1 MGGHCG
7 TAEGRRRRG
16 GEDHLLRHCYL
27 RGPLG
32 RRERWQ
38 DDVSPNAFTASK
50 GHTVFMVTLGG
61 GGGMLWS
68 FKKNKSPSSPLPP
81 RVQNKHSF
89 GMLLKVLALGK
100 AIFIF
105 MQRCGLQFPLV
116 LLCSRA
122 SHQGEC
128 KLC

>member
-7 TAEGRRRRG
+7 TAEGRRRG

-61 GGGMLWS
+61 GGGG
-68 FKKNKSPSSPLPP
+68 NA
-81 RVQNKHSF
+81 V
-89 GMLLKVLALGK
+89 VL
-100 AIFIF
+100 
-105 MQRCGLQFPLV
+105 
-116 LLCSRA
+116 
-122 SHQGEC
+122 
-128 KLC
+128 